1 MSNSVEHNWLVA
13 YDIADEKRLVR
24 LHRYIKKRAV
34 PVQYSVFLMRATHSA
49 MERVVSE
56 MEQLIDLSRDDV
68 RVYLL
73 PAQIDVETRGRQPL
87 PDEVYLSTE
96 GMGKLVNARLA
107 RVDGGFGEIENSRE
121 VGVDFVVS

>member
-34 PVQYSVFLMRATHSA
+34 AVQYSVFLMRATHPA
-49 MERVVSE
+49 MERIVSE
-56 MEQLIDLSRDDV
+56 MEELIEGARDDV

-73 PAQIDVETRGRQPL
+73 PSRIDVETRGRQPL
-87 PDEVYLSTE
+87 PDEVHLSTE
-96 GMGKLVNARLA
+96 GISELINEGSAPVTRKRDGDEHHHEEGLNLV
-107 RVDGGFGEIENSRE
+107 IS
-121 VGVDFVVS
+121 